1 MAVDRIEDGVVVSLN
16 YVLTV
21 DGEEIA
27 RTDGEPMDYLHG
39 AENIVPG
46 LEKALTGKRAGDRI
60 TVTLPPSEAYGEY
73 DEDNIEEL
81 DREDVPQADELEKGM
96 VIEVEDEEGY
106 TYLAFVR
113 DLTPDTVVLDYNPP
127 LAGKTLTYDVEVV
140 ALREADEEELA
151 HGHPHNFGDD
161 EFEDD
166 EDYDF

>member
-1 MAVDRIEDGVVVSLN
+1 MMKTTSKN
-16 YVLTV
+16 LTV
-21 DGEEIA
+21 
-27 RTDGEPMDYLHG
+27 RMSLRLM
-39 AENIVPG
+39 NW
-46 LEKALTGKRAGDRI
+46 KRAWSSRLR
-60 TVTLPPSEAYGEY
+60 T
-73 DEDNIEEL
+73 
-81 DREDVPQADELEKGM
+81 RK
-96 VIEVEDEEGY
+96 GY